1 MDSSY
6 VSGDTYSNS
15 CPASTH
21 VSCIVLLSIHDL
33 PQTLRFNETISPK
46 AVILYFPVFSLALPH
61 PAERCLECS
70 CSFLRATTH
79 LYLNPRLGFCMSEH
93 FPCSEY
99 FLLFTWEIAV
109 SCLSLVHWT

>member
-33 PQTLRFNETISPK
+33 TQTLRNAP
-46 AVILYFPVFSLALPH
+46 LYNSLDQGIFRGMDTLH
-61 PAERCLECS
+61 K
-70 CSFLRATTH
+70 RAYE
-79 LYLNPRLGFCMSEH
+79 LSSEH
-93 FPCSEY
+93 IKTINALADKYGRYADSSPDFENPP
-99 FLLFTWEIAV
+99 
-109 SCLSLVHWT
+109 VHIIVGN